1 MPVAGAPGGH
11 SQSFSRYAR
20 NSAADAASMPSFAAG
35 LQNSKLERLKSK
47 AKLAGDVAV
56 VAKHSRLTRMA
67 GGPPGWKKKRP
78 EWVPF
83 LDNGDFEQSKRIEN
97 IDAVRDLDLR
107 RKNLLRLS
115 RNLSPVQTVATLSLL
130 PRTVLPRIIMYPFT
144 WAIFACFI
152 VSSAMSR
159 AGFDFGE
166 VDPAAFEGGTAVIT
180 FMMCAA
186 LPRPKACSP
195 LMRMPH

>member
-1 MPVAGAPGGH
+1 M
-11 SQSFSRYAR
+11 
-20 NSAADAASMPSFAAG
+20 DTASMPSFVAG
-35 LQNSKLERLKSK
+35 LKNSKVEKLQSK

-56 VAKHSRLTRMA
+56 VAKHSRLSRMA
-67 GGPPGWKKKRP
+67 HAPPHWKKKTL

-83 LDNGDFEQSKRIEN
+83 LDNGEFEQSKRIED

-144 WAIFACFI
+144 WAIFTCFF

-166 VDPAAFEGGTAVIT
+166 VDPAAFDGGTAVIT
-180 FMMCAA
+180 FMMCA
-186 LPRPKACSP
+186 LLSLQGRKA
-195 LMRMPH
+195 HT